1 MRTDLLM
8 DGHIRCT
15 ILTYYY

>member
-8 DGHIRCT
+8 FHHKMKSSAR
-15 ILTYYY
+15 LQL